1 MKIEGYTVQFNTSAT
16 RYSGRIIDVVPYWR
30 LYKVDRSDRDHPVRM
45 AIGVYSLH
53 ELRLYFRNMY
63 DNGEV
68 LPPKHMFEAY
78 ARVSGRVNHKHD
90 SNEPKVLKKKI
101 RQLERKHAEL
111 YQ

>member
-30 LYKVDRSDRDHPVRM
+30 LYKVDRSDRDHPVRTT
-45 AIGVYSLH
+45 IGVYSLH
-53 ELRLYFRNMY
+53 ELRLYFRRMY

-68 LPPKHMFEAY
+68 LAPKHSFEAY
-78 ARVSGRVNHKHD
+78 ARVSRRVNHKHD
-90 SNEPKVLKKKI
+90 SKGLTVLEKKI
-101 RQLERKHAEL
+101 RQLERKRAKL